1 MKVILT
7 REVKSLGQ
15 RDDIVNVA
23 DGYARNYLFPR
34 SLAVPATDANI
45 AELGKRRKAEE
56 ARGEKA
62 VGEAKGVAG
71 QLAGAQL
78 TIQGKVGTG
87 TKLYGS
93 ITHADIAEALERQ
106 TGIKIDKRKIE
117 LEEPIKSLGSYD
129 VPIRLH
135 REAVVHV
142 KVEVVGEQVERAKPE
157 KAEAV
162 EAEPEPEKGEAVE
175 AEPQPEKA
183 EEVEAE
189 PEPEKGEEVEAESKP
204 EKAEEVEAESKPE
217 EAEEVETEP
226 EQADE
231 VEPDS
236 KPENADEEET
246 A

>member
-93 ITHADIAEALERQ
+93 ITHADIAEALEQQ

-162 EAEPEPEKGEAVE
+162 EAEPEPERAEEVE

-189 PEPEKGEEVEAESKP
+189 PE
-204 EKAEEVEAESKPE
+204 PE

-236 KPENADEEET
+236 KPENGDEEET